1 MRILYL
7 EDDPSNLALIERVVQ
22 LHNDE
27 LVTVTNPE
35 DALSQL
41 EVGLFDLI
49 ITDIQLGLDV
59 MDGLD
64 FTAYLR
70 DNGLET
76 PIVSITAYDF
86 DEYHR
91 RSEEAGT
98 NYHIVKP
105 VAIGDLMALLD
116 EFRV

>member
-7 EDDPSNLALIERVVQ
+7 EDDLSNLALIERVVQ
-22 LHNDE
+22 LHNDQ
-27 LVTVTNPE
+27 LVTVSHPE
-35 DALSQL
+35 DALTEL
-41 EVGLFDLI
+41 ESGVFDLI

-76 PIVSITAYDF
+76 PIVSLTAYDF

-105 VAIGDLMALLD
+105 IDIGDLMALLD